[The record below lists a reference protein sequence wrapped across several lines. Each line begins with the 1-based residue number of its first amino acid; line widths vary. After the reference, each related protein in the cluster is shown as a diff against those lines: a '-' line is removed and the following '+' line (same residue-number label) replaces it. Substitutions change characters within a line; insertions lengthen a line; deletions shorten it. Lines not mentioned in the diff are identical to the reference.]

1 MAGAFKNIKIG
12 DKKMTENGI
21 VLVASVSVINDNEV
35 LIIKEN
41 KPFAM
46 NKWNFPSGRIEYKED
61 ILDAA
66 RREVKEETGFDVK
79 LTGTTGVYNFISS
92 SNDQVI
98 LFHFTGEIIGGSLR
112 FEEDVIIDSKW
123 IKVSELMSFDN
134 NQLRDP
140 SVIRQIVDRIVNQ
153 KVHPITIFND
163 RLV

>member
-1 MAGAFKNIKIG
+1 MPQ
-12 DKKMTENGI
+12 NGI
-21 VLVASVSVINDNEV
+21 VLVVSVSIINGDEV

-41 KPFAM
+41 KPFAI
-46 NKWNFPSGRIEYKED
+46 NKWNFPSGRIESKED

-66 RREVKEETGFDVK
+66 CREVKEETGFDVK
-79 LTGTTGVYNFISS
+79 LTSTTGVYNFISS

-98 LFHFTGEIIGGSLR
+98 LFHFTAEIIGGSLR
-112 FEEDVIIDSKW
+112 LEEDVIIDSKW
-123 IKVSELMSFDN
+123 IKVSELMNIDN

-153 KVHPITIFND
+153 KIHPITIFND